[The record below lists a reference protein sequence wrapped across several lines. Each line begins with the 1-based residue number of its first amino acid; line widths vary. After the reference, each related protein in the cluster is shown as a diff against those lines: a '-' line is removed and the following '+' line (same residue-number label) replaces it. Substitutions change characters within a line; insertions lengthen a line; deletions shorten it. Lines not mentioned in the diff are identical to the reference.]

1 MTIFTTN
8 KTDDDPQEFVTKI
21 LLVDDEPLLRRLLE
35 TSVASYGYD
44 YESAEDGMEAVEALE
59 KGGFNVVITDMSMP
73 RMDGMQLLKYIK
85 EHHPHTDVIVVTGFT
100 ETFTYTDVIKAGAS
114 DFISKPF
121 NVDELE
127 AKINRV
133 IREQKLIRKL
143 EHLSMC
149 DVLTDLFNRRCFDMK
164 LQEEIPRA
172 HRQGYP
178 VFLILLDV
186 DSFKQYNDEFG
197 HQAGD
202 KVLQAIG
209 RILVQC
215 TRDNV
220 DWCFRFGGDEFAV
233 IIPYASLDQA
243 VQIAERILQRYC
255 DSAFSETTS
264 LSAGL
269 AQFVRHPGRS
279 WAEDINDLVE
289 RADKALYVGKNAGG
303 GKVACDS
310 SVPRAGISERDVD
323 QGSAPNKS

>member
-1 MTIFTTN
+1 MEKYSMTIITANN
-8 KTDDDPQEFVTKI
+8 KEDDSAQEFMTKI
-21 LLVDDEPLLRRLLE
+21 LLVDDDPLLLRLLE
-35 TSVASYGYD
+35 TSVGSFGFDYD
-44 YESAEDGMEAVEALE
+44 SAEDGIAAVELLE
-59 KGGFNVVITDMSMP
+59 KGGFNIVITDMTMP
-73 RMDGMQLLKYIK
+73 RMDGMQLLKHIK
-85 EHHPHTDVIVVTGFT
+85 ENHPQVEVIVVTGFT

-164 LQEEIPRA
+164 LHEEIPRA

-178 VFLILLDV
+178 VFLVLVDV
-186 DSFKQYNDEFG
+186 DNFKRYNDEFG

-220 DWCFRFGGDEFAV
+220 DWSFRFGGDEFAV
-233 IIPYASLDQA
+233 IIPYASLEQS
-243 VQIAERILQRYC
+243 VQVAERILQRYC
-255 DSAFSETTS
+255 ESDFSTNTS
-264 LSAGL
+264 LSVGL
-269 AQFVRHPGRS
+269 GQFVRHPGRS
-279 WAEDINDLVE
+279 WAEDIDDLVE
-289 RADKALYVGKNAGG
+289 RADKALYESKKAGG
-303 GKVACDS
+303 GQIACDS
-310 SVPRAGISERDVD
+310 SVPLAGI
-323 QGSAPNKS
+323 G

>member
-1 MTIFTTN
+1 MTIFTAN
-8 KTDDDPQEFVTKI
+8 KTDDDSQQFVTKI
-21 LLVDDEPLLRRLLE
+21 LLVDDEPLLLRLLE
-35 TSVASYGYD
+35 TSVASYGFD
-44 YESAEDGMEAVEALE
+44 YESAEDGVEAVEKLE

-85 EHHPHTDVIVVTGFT
+85 ENHPQTDVIVVTGFT
-100 ETFTYTDVIKAGAS
+100 ETFTYTDVIKSGAS

-178 VFLILLDV
+178 VFLILVDV
-186 DSFKQYNDEFG
+186 DNFKQYNDEFG

-220 DWCFRFGGDEFAV
+220 DWSFRFGGDEFAV
-233 IIPYASLDQA
+233 IIPYASLGQA
-243 VQIAERILQRYC
+243 VQIAERILQRYRE
-255 DSAFSETTS
+255 SGFSENTS

-279 WAEDINDLVE
+279 WSEDINDLVA
-289 RADKALYVGKNAGG
+289 RADKALYESKNAGG
-303 GKVACDS
+303 GTVACDS
-310 SVPRAGISERDVD
+310 SVPLAGITEWDNDQNHLQKER
-323 QGSAPNKS
+323 